1 MKKIFIIAI
10 VAIFGSHFVSA
21 TTYYVSSSTGS
32 DANSG
37 TSSSTAWQTIAHVNG
52 QSFNPGD
59 SILFKRGDV
68 WNESL
73 APPSSGSSGNPIA
86 FDAYGTGA
94 APNLT
99 GYYAVPTTAWVLV
112 TGNAWKAP
120 VPSTYT
126 TVNFCLFGSVWGQK
140 VAAVS
145 SNLTTPGNF
154 YLANGFVY
162 VFSTGNPAIFYNE
175 PIVPMA
181 LSNVPV
187 ININGQTWL
196 TFQHFLVNWFDQ
208 YGVYV
213 QGTSDHLVFANME
226 SDSMIPQGTQPL
238 GFYMDESA
246 PGPGDIKIY
255 NAEAHLNYDG
265 FRFDG
270 TATAITMV
278 NDKGYANRDGALVD
292 NTGAVTYSYCHF
304 YASSLAVA
312 GSTDVEWTSGSGPIA
327 GAGNIATD
335 TAPAVQVYKRYPAEV
350 TLTVDDEGMTPG
362 ADTYYASAVLPVADA
377 AGVPVGAAITVGYP
391 LAQTLISEFQGWVNA
406 GRDVTAHS
414 ISHTYYVNTDA
425 LDIQYTGGGTAAT
438 LNISGNTLTITVT
451 GASDSVSYNLAQGQ
465 PQGTML
471 GLAQALAATGKF
483 TYSFLTPCQGPYGT
497 GCAAYTAVALL
508 SQDLAAV
515 SGQDVKTAVYHMQ
528 LNVTQLTTDEITL
541 SREWMTTNLT
551 GLPST
556 PVYVYPGGYETTTM
570 QGITEG
576 VPYAGARGALK
587 EDLGVKD
594 TYADGFNVE
603 NITSFG
609 VNPTWMGVS
618 GVTPALLNQKIQ
630 ALVWKESVW
639 GVPWGVFWHLNELT
653 NSDPVGGTEITN
665 LIQDFKASGA
675 TIQTNTGLVNWLL
688 AGKQETGTDGNDY
701 YTFPATSVFSSG
713 GGLDFRPTENSPV
726 VDAGEN
732 LGAAYE
738 LDINGVNQN
747 GYGNGWEIGAH
758 VYDGY
763 SVYGLDQQGSYFRV
777 GGSAVCGPP
786 SYLCAITSNA
796 AEDVLEAPSL
806 GGIASNNALVTD
818 TMIANAKMFRVT
830 DSTTQTGANNNYVYN
845 TPCGGSADNNIFSLN
860 STFLLVEDSGA
871 NYFIRYLNLAGNDSL
886 PLYPNLDAAK
896 GNLAVNCGEFSYTN
910 NLLYYDHGSSASGT
924 ITQYNLAG
932 YNSPSIST
940 PSTLPTQTTLAN
952 FANVLGGSPTWH
964 TLGGMNRAD
973 NLNSTQA
980 ATNNTSSCSANGVP
994 TAGCNGVGSMPLST
1008 NSGNTGA
1015 ETPVVDPLPV
1025 TVSSVNLHT
1034 LLYSGATTRTM
1045 CEYQPWFSNVSP
1057 YNGHQ
1062 NIGMNASNAAQVLYQ
1077 LQTMK
1082 SEGCDV
1088 VVIDYYGTNSAQA
1101 YNLTVTQAMI
1111 AAIAANPSTTPK
1123 LSIMLDEGAVDG
1135 TGSGQCPP
1143 ASGDQSACLESALDA
1158 QLDYVAANWLGQ
1170 SYYELNGKDSHPI
1183 VPYYIIQ
1190 GNWPGT
1196 NFNTVYAAVA
1206 AHATSGQSCG
1216 AGCTYPATVDFVDE
1230 NNGAFTESGILGGF
1244 AWPQPNSW
1252 SSTTQFY
1259 WDGNGSYDYLGGFYA
1274 AAQTQTT
1281 SVAAT
1286 ITIGALYKGF
1296 DDHNASWGSNR
1307 VIAQECGQVL
1317 NLTAD
1322 KIASS
1327 GYSSSKQ
1334 LQYLMVDTWNDY
1346 EEGTEVETG
1355 VNNCITINQ
1364 PTISGGNITWS
1375 LTKSDAT
1382 YATTNTISSFSIYTG
1397 TTTPSTLFASG
1408 ISPTATSYAAP
1419 TLAAGQSA
1427 WVYAVGQPLIQNQ
1440 ISPAWPAA
1448 DFQIV
1453 EGYSTTGGQGTGC
1466 IAAEAIVNGV
1476 NPVLNNDI
1484 YYTYNTCTGVVSE
1497 YTWSGS
1503 AWTPTTIGT
1512 IAIDDRYCV
1521 HNIKYHG
1528 GVFATV
1534 SATEGSPCA
1543 FTMAGNGADYYFWQ
1557 LGTTTV
1563 IPCVGCTGHETE
1575 DVSSFIGSYFTNG
1588 NSANIGSTAYA
1599 SAAAG
1604 MVSTSGMAMTFVSGV
1619 APSSAMNGNIVAI
1632 NGVGYTA
1639 SGCTSTGCALSAS
1652 AGTQTNV
1659 RYWYPAEPG
1668 QDSGSLTIPALIKYP
1683 TLWNVPD
1690 CTGTSFPFSNEP
1702 CTKDPD
1708 THLSSNDNPGNDS
1721 GVVFYS
1727 TTSYGLSGLARSIGV
1742 VSTTGNTVNLLYG
1755 GQFASY
1761 WSGHNIIINGANYT
1775 VTAYNSA
1782 TQLTVSPAPG
1792 TLTGVNDYFTIYPG
1806 PGYDELDGVV
1816 NTGGSSPAAGY
1827 NYRFSYEYNT
1837 AINPN
1842 FYVQNAIT
1850 SCSQDGKYCA
1860 MTTDWQCSLGTTNGN
1875 NTSYCAPDW
1884 PASTAISAGALLW
1897 PQSNNG
1903 GGYVYQTSGSCTT
1916 GSTEPSPFTQTVG
1929 GTTTD
1934 GGCTWT
1940 NIGVYRGDVVVEVN
1954 P

>member
-1 MKKIFIIAI
+1 
-10 VAIFGSHFVSA
+10 
-21 TTYYVSSSTGS
+21 
-32 DANSG
+32 
-37 TSSSTAWQTIAHVNG
+37 
-52 QSFNPGD
+52 
-59 SILFKRGDV
+59 
-68 WNESL
+68 
-73 APPSSGSSGNPIA
+73 
-86 FDAYGTGA
+86 
-94 APNLT
+94 
-99 GYYAVPTTAWVLV
+99 
-112 TGNAWKAP
+112 
-120 VPSTYT
+120 
-126 TVNFCLFGSVWGQK
+126 
-140 VAAVS
+140 
-145 SNLTTPGNF
+145 
-154 YLANGFVY
+154 
-162 VFSTGNPAIFYNE
+162 
-175 PIVPMA
+175 
-181 LSNVPV
+181 
-187 ININGQTWL
+187 
-196 TFQHFLVNWFDQ
+196 VNWFDQ

-238 GFYMDESA
+238 GFYVDESA

-940 PSTLPTQTTLAN
+940 PSALPTQTTLAN
-952 FANVLGGSPTWH
+952 FSNVLGGSPTWH

-973 NLNSTQA
+973 NLNSTLGI
-980 ATNNTSSCSANGVP
+980 TNNTSTCSANGVP
-994 TAGCNGVGSMPLST
+994 TAGCNGVGSMPLLT

-1034 LLYSGATTRTM
+1034 LLYSGYTTRTM
-1045 CEYQPWFSNVSP
+1045 CEYQPWFYNVSP

-1062 NIGMNASNAAQVLYQ
+1062 NIGMNASNASQVLYQ

-1088 VVIDYYGTNSAQA
+1088 VVIDYYGTSSAQA

-1111 AAIAANPSTTPK
+1111 AAIAGNPSTTPK

-1158 QLDYVAANWLGQ
+1158 QMDYIAANWLGQ
-1170 SYYELNGKDSHPI
+1170 SYYELNAKDSRPI

-1230 NNGAFTESGILGGF
+1230 NNGAFTESGIMGGF
-1244 AWPQPNSW
+1244 AWPQPDAW
-1252 SSTTQFY
+1252 SSTAQFY
-1259 WDGNGSYDYLGGFYA
+1259 WDGNGSYDYLGGFYS

-1281 SVAAT
+1281 LVPNT
-1286 ITIGALYKGF
+1286 VTIGALYKGF

-1307 VIAQECGQVL
+1307 VISQQCGQVL
-1317 NLTAD
+1317 NLTAA

-1355 VNNCITINQ
+1355 VNNCITVNQ
-1364 PTISGGNITWS
+1364 PTISGGNINWS

-1382 YATTNTISSFSIYTG
+1382 YATTSTISSFSIYTG
-1397 TTTPSTLFASG
+1397 TTSPTMLYASG

-1419 TLAAGQSA
+1419 TLAPGQSA

-1440 ISPAWPAA
+1440 TSPAWPAA
-1448 DFQIV
+1448 AFQIV
-1453 EGYSTTGGQGTGC
+1453 EGYSTTGNQGTGC
-1466 IAAEAIVNGV
+1466 IAADAVVNGV
-1476 NPVLNNDI
+1476 SPVLNNDI

-1497 YTWSGS
+1497 YAWSGS

-1512 IAIDDRYCV
+1512 IAIDDRYCI

-1528 GVFATV
+1528 GLFATV
-1534 SATEGSPCA
+1534 SSTEGSPCA
-1543 FTMAGNGADYYFWQ
+1543 FTVVGNGADYYFWQ

-1575 DVSSFIGSYFTNG
+1575 DVSSFLGSYFTSN
-1588 NSANIGSTAYA
+1588 NSANVGSTPYA
-1599 SAAAG
+1599 TAAAG
-1604 MVSTSGMAMTFVSGV
+1604 VVSTLGTAMTFVSGI
-1619 APSSAMNGNIVAI
+1619 APSSTMNGNIVAI

-1639 SGCTSTGCALSAS
+1639 SGCTSTGCTLSAS
-1652 AGTQTNV
+1652 AGTQSNV

-1668 QDSGSLTIPALIKYP
+1668 QNSGSLAIPALINYP
-1683 TLWNVPD
+1683 AFWNVPD
-1690 CTGTSFPFSNEP
+1690 CTGTGFPYSNQP

-1708 THLSSNDNPGNDS
+1708 THLSSNDNPGNDM
-1721 GVVFYS
+1721 GMVFYS
-1727 TTSYGLSGLARSIGV
+1727 TTSYGLGGLLRSIGV

-1755 GQFASY
+1755 GQFASD
-1761 WSGHNIIINGANYT
+1761 WSGHNIIINGSNYT
-1775 VTAYNSA
+1775 ITAYNST

-1792 TLTGVNDYFTIYPG
+1792 ALTAVNYYFTLYPG

-1816 NTGGSSPAAGY
+1816 NTGGSSPAPGY
-1827 NYRFSYEYNT
+1827 NYRFAYEYNT

-1860 MTTDWQCSLGTTNGN
+1860 MTTDWQCSLGTTNGTS
-1875 NTSYCAPDW
+1875 TSYCAPDW
-1884 PASTAISAGALLW
+1884 PASTAVAASAFLW
-1897 PQSNNG
+1897 PRSDNG
-1903 GGYVYQTSGSCTT
+1903 GGYVYQTSASCST
-1916 GSTEPSPFTQTVG
+1916 GSTEPSPFNQTVG
-1929 GTTTD
+1929 GSTTD